1 MTTTNKKWNYLYFES
16 TPAELPSNIS
26 RSLEIEQYFQKTLKD
41 NGFSLQDY
49 KINFS
54 KSVINVLLS
63 VCKLKQPRL
72 KLSSSNKFNK
82 ENSSHIN
89 KQKQFKK
96 QPIKE
101 KYLQMTALYK
111 NSRLKTKTER
121 LKDIEFTNISNKIA
135 KSLKLF
141 TKSKQ
146 NINITVKEVN
156 FVNANHNVQLVLGN
170 LYKFRKAFFFK
181 TGKRIIIP
189 SITQSNSAELIGKFI
204 AEQLGAVKQQNFF
217 FNFLKE
223 SLLLLVNQNFSKLK
237 GVKVIVTGRIN
248 NSSRSRVRKIEIGNI
263 SLISENSKRDYFE
276 STAFTSNGTIGVKVW
291 VSEK

>member
-1 MTTTNKKWNYLYFES
+1 MSTNNKKWNYLYFES

-26 RSLEIEQYFQKTLKD
+26 RSLEIEEYFQKTFKD
-41 NGFSLQDY
+41 NGFIIQDY

-63 VCKLKQPRL
+63 VCKLKQSRL

-82 ENSSHIN
+82 ENSNYI
-89 KQKQFKK
+89 KK
-96 QPIKE
+96 NSQLKKRPIKE
-101 KYLQMTALYK
+101 KYLQITTLCK

-121 LKDIEFTNISNKIA
+121 LKNIEFTNISNKIA

-146 NINITVKEVN
+146 NINITIKEIN
-156 FVNANHNVQLVLGN
+156 FVNANHNIKLVLGN

-181 TGKRIIIP
+181 TGKRVIIP
-189 SITQSNSAELIGKFI
+189 SITQSNSAELIGKFT
-204 AEQLGAVKQQNFF
+204 AEQLGKVKQQNFF

-223 SLLLLVNQNFSKLK
+223 SILLLVNQNFSKLK

-263 SLISENSKRDYFE
+263 SLISGNSKRNYFE